1 MSDKSRDRRGKKG
14 RRPPRGGMRDVVSNT
29 RVAIRLL
36 LRADARVFKLA
47 VLLQVVGALS
57 ATGVVVAGKLV
68 LDALG
73 GLDADVQVSRLV
85 LPVILLAVT
94 SALASSASV
103 MQVQQGRLLG
113 EAANRDIWRDML
125 AVSSRVDLQT
135 YELPDFYNRLDRV
148 ANNAVRQPV
157 QMALGVLNMIGG
169 LIGAVMLMV
178 VLGVIEP
185 MLLVPLLL
193 GAGPALYFAR
203 RSGVLEFAFVRDS
216 AEIYRR
222 RSYFRELMAR
232 REPAK
237 EVRAFGLSLPLERF
251 QMAEADRY
259 LGLLRPH
266 VRRRQRYALGT
277 VLTTA
282 SLLSA
287 GLLLLMVFLNAGW
300 LTFSEAGAAAIGI
313 RMLSSQLA
321 MLFSAMN
328 LIAEAS
334 VFVADLTDFLTN
346 TPVEPE
352 GTGEQWPLD
361 RGVSVTGVTYRYP
374 EAEAD
379 TLRGVDLDIRPGE
392 IVALVG
398 ENGSGKTTLAKI
410 VAGLYPPSGGSV
422 LWDDESVDDEHSR
435 LKLRA
440 SVAVIFQ
447 DFVHYQ
453 LPLREN
459 VAFGDATR
467 LGEPH
472 EQLDADVSA
481 ALVRS
486 GADFDE
492 FLPAGL
498 DTLLSREFTGGV
510 ELSLGQWQR
519 IALARAL
526 FRAAPL
532 VVLDEPSSALDPRS
546 EYELFSTV
554 RELLNDR
561 AGLLVSHRY
570 ANLHLA
576 DRIYV
581 MQDGRVVEHG
591 SHEELMRLDGV
602 YGKLYR
608 LQADAYDVSSPRG
621 AAGTP

>member
-1 MSDKSRDRRGKKG
+1 MSEKSDGRRGG
-14 RRPPRGGMRDVVSNT
+14 RRPLGGIRELVGNT
-29 RVAIRLL
+29 SVAIRMLV
-36 LRADARVFKLA
+36 RADRRVFRFAL
-47 VLLQVVGALS
+47 VLQIIGALS

-73 GLDADVQVSRLV
+73 GTTGDVDVSRLV
-85 LPVILLAVT
+85 LPVILLSLT

-113 EAANRDIWRDML
+113 EAANRDIWRDL
-125 AVSSRVDLQT
+125 LGVSSRVDLET
-135 YELPDFYNRLDRV
+135 YELPEFYNRVDRV

-157 QMALGVLNMIGG
+157 QMALGVLTLLGG
-169 LIGAVMLMV
+169 LIGTTMLV
-178 VLGVIEP
+178 AALALIEP
-185 MLLVPLLL
+185 LLLVPLLL

-203 RSGVLEFAFVRDS
+203 RSGALEFAFVRDS
-216 AEIYRR
+216 AEVYRR
-222 RSYFRELMAR
+222 RTYFRELMAK

-237 EVRAFGLSLPLERF
+237 EVRAFALSEPLQRLHLG
-251 QMAEADRY
+251 EADRY

-266 VRRRQRYALGT
+266 VRRRQRYAMGS

-282 SLLSA
+282 ALLSA
-287 GLLLLMVFLNAGW
+287 GMLLLMILLSRGW
-300 LTFSEAGAAAIGI
+300 LDFAEAGAAAIGI
-313 RMLSSQLA
+313 RMLSGQLSS
-321 MLFSAMN
+321 LFTAMN
-328 LIAEAS
+328 MIAEAS
-334 VFVADLTDFLTN
+334 VFVADLTDFLTK
-346 TPVEPE
+346 TPVEPV
-352 GTGEQWPLD
+352 GSGEQWPLD

-374 EAEAD
+374 ESEAD

-410 VAGLYPPSGGSV
+410 VAGLYTPSGGSL
-422 LWDDESVDDEHSR
+422 LWDDALVDDEHSR

-447 DFVHYQ
+447 DFVRYQ
-453 LPLREN
+453 MPLREN
-459 VAFGDATR
+459 VAFGDARR
-467 LGEPH
+467 LDEPR
-472 EQLDADVSA
+472 ELLDADVTA
-481 ALVRS
+481 ALKRS
-486 GADFDE
+486 GADFATT
-492 FLPAGL
+492 LPSGL
-498 DTLLSREFTGGV
+498 DTLLSREFTGGT

-532 VVLDEPSSALDPRS
+532 VILDEPSAALDPRS

-554 RELLNDR
+554 RELLSDR
-561 AGLLVSHRY
+561 AGLIVSHRY

-581 MQDGRVVEHG
+581 LQDGRVVEHG
-591 SHEELMRLDGV
+591 AHEDLMRLDGV
-602 YGKLYR
+602 YARLYR
-608 LQADAYDVSSPRG
+608 MQANAYDVSPRRG
-621 AAGTP
+621 APGSR